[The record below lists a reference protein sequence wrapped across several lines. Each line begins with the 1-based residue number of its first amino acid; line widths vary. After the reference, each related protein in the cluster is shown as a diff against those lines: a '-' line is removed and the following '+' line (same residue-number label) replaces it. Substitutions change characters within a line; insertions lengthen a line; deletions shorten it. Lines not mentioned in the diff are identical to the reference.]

1 MVRSGFMVIL
11 RMLQKIYVDSA
22 PVFSFGF
29 GGYSGARTRKYTM
42 RDKEKYYF
50 VAL

>member
-1 MVRSGFMVIL
+1 ML
-11 RMLQKIYVDSA
+11 RILQKIYGDF
-22 PVFSFGF
+22 VFVILFGF

-42 RDKEKYYF
+42 CDEEKYYF

>member
-1 MVRSGFMVIL
+1 MKKDLIKKEHFL
-11 RMLQKIYVDSA
+11 
-22 PVFSFGF
+22 FGF

-42 RDKEKYYF
+42 HDKEKYYF